1 MDFIDRNILFL
12 DSALELPYVKKHKI
26 LKKFGN
32 NIDLYDNFNELE
44 NELKQILT
52 PYEFALLQKSA
63 KQNLNQIIEGYKRD
77 NIEVVT
83 ICDDRYPLILRD
95 GVEPPFCLYC
105 KGNVDL
111 LKSDCIAVV
120 GSRKISDYGRVVTSQ
135 FTKELVGAGLTIV
148 SGMALGVDSVAH
160 NTTLQNQGATIAV
173 LAGGFNH
180 IYPSANFGLYKQIVQ
195 NGLVITEY
203 PPNAEPLSYNFPVRN
218 RIIAALSKGV
228 LLTEAG
234 IKSGALHTKNYAV
247 DMGREVFAI
256 PGKIT
261 SSESEGTNNII
272 RQCQA
277 TLVTRPKDIFDAL
290 GLKLQEKTQ
299 NSVQQLDIETTS
311 ILNYILAEKKTFQ
324 EIADFTKISTRDLNA
339 KLMEMQM
346 DGLIIKLAGNS
357 YISAK
362 QS

>member
-1 MDFIDRNILFL
+1 MTTEKRNLLFL
-12 DSALELPYVKKHKI
+12 DNALELPLIKKTRVLGLFPVEFDIYSNFWDVQDKI
-26 LKKFGN
+26 KSV
-32 NIDLYDNFNELE
+32 
-44 NELKQILT
+44 LT
-52 PYEFALLQKSA
+52 AYEFEHLQKSA
-63 KQNLNQIIEGYKRD
+63 RQNLDQIIEGYKRN
-77 NIEVVT
+77 NIEIVT
-83 ICDDRYPLILRD
+83 IYDDAYPKKLKDI
-95 GVEPPFCLYC
+95 ENPPFCLYC
-105 KGNVDL
+105 KGNIDL
-111 LKSDCIAVV
+111 LKSDSIAVV
-120 GSRKISDYGRVVTSQ
+120 GSRKISDYGRVVTTQ

-160 NTTLQNQGATIAV
+160 NTALQNQGTTIAV

-180 IYPSANFGLYKQIVQ
+180 IYPSANFGLYKQICQ
-195 NGLVITEY
+195 NGLVISEY

-228 LLTEAG
+228 LVTEAG
-234 IKSGALHTKNYAV
+234 LKSGALHTKNYAV

-277 TLVTRPKDIFDAL
+277 TLVTCPKDIFVAL
-290 GLKLQEKTQ
+290 NINLQEKAQ
-299 NSVQQLDIETTS
+299 NSCQQLDIETTS

-324 EIADFTKISTRDLNA
+324 EIADFTKLSTRDLNT
-339 KLMEMQM
+339 KLIEMQM
-346 DGLIIKLAGNS
+346 EGLIIKLAGNS

-362 QS
+362 